1 MSNTNQEN
9 IEARLATYVDGDL
22 EPADK
27 LEIEKHLQQNPQYR
41 RLLED
46 LRRQRDMLRALPRE
60 AAPPEVTESFSSQ
73 FERAALLGIS
83 DSPQDEPRMRI
94 GAWPRI
100 IAAAAIVLLTVGLA
114 AIVMFVLPD
123 RNGRFATKP
132 MALRNPIVATS
143 NPSMPADQPD
153 ENVAAA
159 LRRASVDE
167 RLAEAKG
174 DRGNR
179 QYDKYALLDS
189 LGRPADRELDAVA
202 QSISVDPRLKSLLA
216 SETAELGGATT
227 QPTRNKESV
236 VFVVRADNAQLLE
249 SRLAHFFSERNID
262 WKAAPEPTM
271 LAINATTALRKEAD
285 ATGVL
290 GTTDQRDRDA
300 LASTRNLDPAAGG
313 GGAQP
318 NRDRFP
324 TNAPTSAPAVVVQG
338 KQQAQEGIAAKPTAP
353 AQPLPGAAPAVSQV
367 TRSDLSTPVATAA
380 AAGTP
385 DDAKHN
391 DGVRIGGAQSAL
403 AAAGKTSVF
412 AATNPSLQQNLYIA
426 RGLSRNQARELADYL
441 GGSDVPNSAGV
452 AAPDSDEPRA
462 NIGSRKDVAVAEIP
476 ASESE
481 QIMRRTMAVGDA
493 AGRLESVRGNKAI
506 DLTPSRPA
514 DAAADAPIAPA
525 STQTSYDT
533 LKAEVASKSPSV
545 TRIPGSIGRV
555 GVQERER
562 IQPASKPAA
571 TEPTTQ
577 VSDGSIDILALD
589 VVIVVQS
596 DAASSVDF
604 GPPAA
609 GASILPR
616 ADAPAPATAP
626 TTQPS
631 SN

>member
-1 MSNTNQEN
+1 
-9 IEARLATYVDGDL
+9 
-22 EPADK
+22 
-27 LEIEKHLQQNPQYR
+27 
-41 RLLED
+41 
-46 LRRQRDMLRALPRE
+46 
-60 AAPPEVTESFSSQ
+60 
-73 FERAALLGIS
+73 
-83 DSPQDEPRMRI
+83 
-94 GAWPRI
+94 
-100 IAAAAIVLLTVGLA
+100 
-114 AIVMFVLPD
+114 
-123 RNGRFATKP
+123 
-132 MALRNPIVATS
+132 
-143 NPSMPADQPD
+143 
-153 ENVAAA
+153 
-159 LRRASVDE
+159 
-167 RLAEAKG
+167 
-174 DRGNR
+174 
-179 QYDKYALLDS
+179 
-189 LGRPADRELDAVA
+189 
-202 QSISVDPRLKSLLA
+202 
-216 SETAELGGATT
+216 
-227 QPTRNKESV
+227 
-236 VFVVRADNAQLLE
+236 
-249 SRLAHFFSERNID
+249 
-262 WKAAPEPTM
+262 
-271 LAINATTALRKEAD
+271 
-285 ATGVL
+285 
-290 GTTDQRDRDA
+290 
-300 LASTRNLDPAAGG
+300 
-313 GGAQP
+313 
-318 NRDRFP
+318 
-324 TNAPTSAPAVVVQG
+324 
-338 KQQAQEGIAAKPTAP
+338 
-353 AQPLPGAAPAVSQV
+353 
-367 TRSDLSTPVATAA
+367 
-380 AAGTP
+380 
-385 DDAKHN
+385 
-391 DGVRIGGAQSAL
+391 L